1 MNVDVH
7 IGIRTQHATRVVA
20 FDQAQ
25 FGQHLHIF
33 WYPPACAALAAR
45 RKATS
50 VGRQGDGERASC
62 RHGTFL
68 AASAAAMKSSTNV
81 AP

>member
-33 WYPPACAALAAR
+33 WYPSACAALPAR
-45 RKATS
+45 RKAECQSGAKVMVS
-50 VGRQGDGERASC
+50 VRRVVMALSLPHL
-62 RHGTFL
+62 RR
-68 AASAAAMKSSTNV
+68 
-81 AP
+81 P

>member
-7 IGIRTQHATRVVA
+7 IGIRTQHATRVDA

-33 WYPPACAALAAR
+33 WYPSACAALPAR
-45 RKATS
+45 RKAE
-50 VGRQGDGERASC
+50 RQSGA
-62 RHGTFL
+62 
-68 AASAAAMKSSTNV
+68 
-81 AP
+81 